1 MPRCWRFSGGVFVA
15 KAFLVLP
22 SATADEHSAN
32 PLVLEL
38 SLNREVEP
46 VLAAYIDEGLA
57 DAASRHAALVL
68 ITMDTPG
75 GLGESMKDMI
85 QHILASPVPVA
96 VYVSPT
102 GARGASAGF
111 FILLSADIAAMAP
124 ATHTG
129 AASPVV
135 AIGGFQLQIDETMR
149 RKMFNDTTAFLRS
162 YTEKR
167 GRNPTLAETAVT
179 DAKAFTEKEALDGK
193 LIDLIASSPE
203 DLLRQLDGRTITR
216 FDGTKMVLSLKNP
229 VTAPFELSARQ
240 SFLARI
246 VEPDVFFVLLMVGVL
261 GLYTEFTHPGMIA
274 PGVIGGICAVLALYA
289 MHILPVNFAG
299 VLLILLA
306 LALFIL
312 EAKFTSHGV
321 LAIGGIVS
329 MVLGAMFLIRS
340 PLTSGGVSLGCRTG
354 CDTPVRAHHYISDAA
369 CTALAFMEI
378 DDGKGRADWRRGNC
392 HLRAGRWRGRN
403 DSRSWRALAGRFPAS
418 GAGREAGASSQRR
431 GSEAVRRAGGSGS
444 HGKQVECVYVRE
456 GRHGDK
462 SSWGSV
468 IYRNYSDL
476 DLEFALHH
484 QGMGT
489 RCSSA
494 VGTIIARS

>member
-1 MPRCWRFSGGVFVA
+1 MSPYRLVQRLCSSRVLGALASTLLGAVCIA
-15 KAFLVLP
+15 AAFLASP
-22 SATADEHSAN
+22 AATADEHSTS
-32 PLVLEL
+32 PLVLR
-38 SLNREVEP
+38 LNLDREVEP
-46 VLAAYIDEGLA
+46 VLATYIDEGIA
-57 DAASRHAALVL
+57 DARNRHAALIL

-129 AASPVV
+129 AASPVI

-149 RKMFNDTTAFLRS
+149 RKILNDAMAFLRS
-162 YTEKR
+162 YSEKR

-193 LIDLIASSPE
+193 LIDLIADSPE
-203 DLLRQLDGRTITR
+203 DLLHQLDGRTITR
-216 FDGTKMVLSLKNP
+216 FDGTKALLSLKNAAI
-229 VTAPFELSARQ
+229 TPFELSARQ

-261 GLYTEFTHPGMIA
+261 GLYTEFTHPGMVA

-289 MHILPVNFAG
+289 MHLLPVNFAG

-321 LAIGGIVS
+321 LAVGGIVS
-329 MVLGAMFLIRS
+329 MMLGAMFLIRS
-340 PLTSGGVSLGCRTG
+340 PLTSGGVSLG
-354 CDTPVRAHHYISDAA
+354 V
-369 CTALAFMEI
+369 ALAATLPFALITVFLM
-378 DDGKGRADWRRGNC
+378 RLV
-392 HLRAGRWRGRN
+392 LR
-403 DSRSWRALAGRFPAS
+403 SRSWKSTTGREELIGEEGIAISGFPAGTEGMIRVHGELWQAVS
-418 GAGREAGASSQRR
+418 PRAVLEGRPVRVRR
-431 GSEAVRRAGGSGS
+431 VEGLKLHVEPEEAVVTES
-444 HGKQVECVYVRE
+444 
-456 GRHGDK
+456 
-462 SSWGSV
+462 
-468 IYRNYSDL
+468 N
-476 DLEFALHH
+476 
-484 QGMGT
+484 
-489 RCSSA
+489 
-494 VGTIIARS
+494 